1 MAAFSKLTAA
11 AVGVVLG
18 GGAALWL
25 LIPLLR
31 RRLAQSSPTK
41 EIVEVLFFPDL
52 PADLFIAGNTTS
64 RSEETFGLNMQKDR
78 GVPISVFLYPR
89 SQLRKLKES
98 LPQLHIR
105 NFLLL
110 KCSPETA

>member
-25 LIPLLR
+25 IIPLLR

-52 PADLFIAGNTTS
+52 PAGLFIAGNTTS

-78 GVPISVFLYPR
+78 EVSYISEFISAIAIHQVEG
-89 SQLRKLKES
+89 STS
-98 LPQLHIR
+98 ATACPQLSFSEM
-105 NFLLL
+105 FL
-110 KCSPETA
+110 